1 MALVSGGFNL
11 FVSSASWSEEVSERD
26 DFLFWPV
33 TSWEGEGV
41 EGGAGG
47 GGGGGRGF
55 FPPFYFFF
63 AFLEVG
69 GYQQLVAGSL
79 HPQEEVVG

>member
-1 MALVSGGFNL
+1 MSGGFNL

-41 EGGAGG
+41 EGG
-47 GGGGGRGF
+47 GGGGRGF
-55 FPPFYFFF
+55 FPPFYFFC
-63 AFLEVG
+63 L
-69 GYQQLVAGSL
+69 
-79 HPQEEVVG
+79 P